1 MHCCS
6 RDCGDEDRMK
16 VHLRGPNLLREPLL
30 NKDAGFTQE
39 ERDRLGLAGLLP
51 PHTLTI
57 EEQVEV
63 ELEHIRAKGTDL
75 EKFIGLVALQDR
87 NETLF
92 YRVLI
97 ENLPELMP
105 IVYTPTV
112 GKACQ
117 DYSHIFRR
125 PRGIWITPDDVDRI
139 PGLLRNVP
147 QTDIKL
153 IVVTDNERILGLGDQ
168 GAGGMGIPIGKIS
181 LYCGGAGIHPRNCLP
196 ISLDVGT
203 NNADLL
209 NDPSYLGYRKPRL
222 RGAAYDH
229 VVESFVEGVREVFPN
244 TLIQWEDFHKNIAFA
259 VLDRY
264 RHRITSFN
272 DDIQGTAGVATAG
285 ILSALR
291 ITKTSLADQRILY
304 VGSGAAG
311 VGIGRLVRSAMQ
323 EEGADDTTIRRAQLF
338 TDSGGLVHESR
349 DIADPHKKEF
359 AMTNEDMAFY
369 GLTVDAAADLVEV
382 IRAIKPTILLGT
394 TAHAGV
400 FTEAMVREMAAHV
413 EQPVIMP
420 FSNPTSKAECTP
432 EQAIQWTD
440 GRAVVATGSPFDPV
454 EHNGRTHVIGQG
466 NNVFIF
472 PGVGLGCILAEVR
485 EVTDSMFL
493 SAARTLAEF
502 VGEERLA
509 TGAIY
514 PDQSE
519 LRSISRQIAC
529 NLIREAR
536 DRGLGRLIPDNEIE
550 ATVDQAMWYPE
561 YKEMY
566 YKPLIECSVARA
578 TLENK
583 A

>member
-1 MHCCS
+1 M
-6 RDCGDEDRMK
+6 M
-16 VHLRGPNLLREPLL
+16 VHLRGPDLLREPLL
-30 NKDAGFTQE
+30 NKDAGFTAG
-39 ERDRLGLAGLLP
+39 ERDRLELSGLLP
-51 PHTLTI
+51 PYALTI
-57 EEQVEV
+57 DQQVHV
-63 ELEHIRAKGTDL
+63 ELEHIRAKSTDL

-97 ENLPELMP
+97 ENLPELLP

-125 PRGIWITPDDVDRI
+125 PRGIWITPHDVDRI
-139 PGLLRNVP
+139 PQLLRNSLQKDV
-147 QTDIKL
+147 KL

-209 NDPSYLGYRKPRL
+209 DDPSYLGYRKPRL
-222 RGAAYDH
+222 RGEVYDH

-244 TLIQWEDFHKNIAFA
+244 ALIQWEDFHKNIAFA

-311 VGIGRLVRSAMQ
+311 VGIGRLVRTAMQ
-323 EEGADDTTIRRAQLF
+323 EDGADEATTRRAQIF
-338 TDSGGLVHESR
+338 SDSRGLLYEGR
-349 DIADPHKKEF
+349 DITDPHKREF
-359 AMTNEDMAFY
+359 AMTGEDMAFY
-369 GLTVDAAADLVEV
+369 GLTPEQTGDLVPV
-382 IRAIKPTILLGT
+382 IRAVKPTILLGT
-394 TAHAGV
+394 TARAGL
-400 FTEAMVREMAAHV
+400 FTEAMVREMAKHV
-413 EQPVIMP
+413 EQPVILP

-432 EQAIQWTD
+432 EEAIQWTD
-440 GRAVVATGSPFDPV
+440 GRAVVATGSPFAPV
-454 EHNGRTHVIGQG
+454 EYQGRTHVIGQG

-502 VGEERLA
+502 VSEERLA
-509 TGAIY
+509 SGAIY

-519 LRSISRQIAC
+519 LRSISRRIAC

-536 DRGLGRLIPDNEIE
+536 DRGLGRLIADDEIE
-550 ATVDQAMWYPE
+550 QTVDQAMWHPE

-578 TLENK
+578 TLENS